1 MSQEQDNQTPEQI
14 EENLELKPENEV
26 KNDNKSEQ
34 DFEAEMVQLK
44 DQLLRALA
52 EAENLR
58 RLKDKQIEDT
68 SKYAVSGFARSLINV
83 MENLE
88 RTTDNIPKD
97 QLEGNSILKAISEG
111 VEMTKRELASVFER
125 NGIKR
130 VSPQPGE
137 QFDHNYHQAV
147 VHIPSNEYAPGS
159 VVQVMQAGFI
169 IHDRLLRPAMVGVA
183 KGVEEAIN
191 STEEPK

>member
-1 MSQEQDNQTPEQI
+1 MSQEQDNQRSDQI
-14 EENLELKPENEV
+14 EENLELTPENEV
-26 KNDNKSEQ
+26 KPDNKPEQ

-97 QLEGNSILKAISEG
+97 QLEGNPLLKAISEG

-137 QFDHNYHQAV
+137 LFDHNFHQAV
-147 VHIPSNEYAPGS
+147 VHIPSNEHAPGS
-159 VVQVMQAGFI
+159 VVQVMQAGFV

-183 KGVEEAIN
+183 KAAE
-191 STEEPK
+191 